1 MRRVGVGLVRL
12 EGGPQDRLWGRLWG
26 RLWDRL
32 RDKVRLWYRDRLWDR
47 LAWPVQEDLKCDE

>member
-12 EGGPQDRLWGRLWG
+12 EGGPQDRLWGRLQDRLWG
-26 RLWDRL
+26 RL
-32 RDKVRLWYRDRLWDR
+32 RLWDR